1 MMPSSG
7 RDRRSISTTSASPAR
22 STSVKRSVLVR
33 FTATWRSVR
42 PASRRRWSATA
53 PATARPVSTR
63 WSRSCS
69 TGLPAVLVGACV
81 ATLVDG
87 SPLGHGSE
95 GEDGDDRH
103 PSRGDDR
110 TDDAAE
116 TCEPAAVA
124 VDLDV
129 GDRVADEASAH
140 PGDHDRDEGE
150 HAHADRGQGG
160 GGGGLDGRRRFGR
173 GPGHGEGIVLAAV
186 TCGSF
191 GPSCPCGLHSE
202 LANVDTRTVNMRDP
216 GMDRET
222 DGASQLVTVGTA
234 ATVPLRRLGTLRRDA
249 RLTAGDDITDIVGR
263 CDGRFDV
270 IDIRAIEA
278 GEYRLTDEE
287 VGDLLAIYGADPGD
301 LLASRSTLV
310 IDLEEGTVAAGN
322 WTTSFAPETDGTDDI
337 LARYLALLY
346 EMRLLEPGTPIPLR
360 SLDVSVL
367 SEALAMPA
375 RAVEQRLEIL
385 MVPGNRTLDRARR
398 LLDRRILV
406 PAAGLVVA
414 ATAVGV
420 LL

>member
-1 MMPSSG
+1 
-7 RDRRSISTTSASPAR
+7 
-22 STSVKRSVLVR
+22 
-33 FTATWRSVR
+33 
-42 PASRRRWSATA
+42 
-53 PATARPVSTR
+53 
-63 WSRSCS
+63 
-69 TGLPAVLVGACV
+69 
-81 ATLVDG
+81 
-87 SPLGHGSE
+87 
-95 GEDGDDRH
+95 
-103 PSRGDDR
+103 
-110 TDDAAE
+110 
-116 TCEPAAVA
+116 
-124 VDLDV
+124 
-129 GDRVADEASAH
+129 
-140 PGDHDRDEGE
+140 
-150 HAHADRGQGG
+150 
-160 GGGGLDGRRRFGR
+160 
-173 GPGHGEGIVLAAV
+173 
-186 TCGSF
+186 
-191 GPSCPCGLHSE
+191 
-202 LANVDTRTVNMRDP
+202 
-216 GMDRET
+216 MDRET

-234 ATVPLRRLGTLRRDA
+234 ATVPLRRLGTLLRDA

-310 IDLEEGTVAAGN
+310 IDLDEGTVAAGN
-322 WTTSFAPETDGTDDI
+322 WTTSFAPETDGPDDI

-346 EMRLLEPGTPIPLR
+346 EMRGLEPGTPIPLR
-360 SLDVSVL
+360 TLDVSVL

-420 LL
+420 LLFSPSAAEPSVGAEIGRAVGTETQSVVGGPDTDTGVEVAPPGVVTDPEIGDGLTVERDDVEFAPPGVDTEPEIGEGLTIERSDIEP